1 MSKTIQS
8 APPTSSEQ
16 ALDQAIARALRDN
29 LVPLQRTVEDLERAY
44 ADLVAA
50 CDASRVKTALPAMLR
65 TQAAAASLSA
75 GIGVLTNFVTLALQQ
90 RDGRA
95 GGARAA
101 AEAIAEHVATAQT
114 EVESGIEAD
123 VEVDVE
129 ADVESEPA
137 GGGSFEDSALA
148 AVVEAAAHENP
159 EPEASH
165 ADSVAP
171 DFDVAGLSNELQ
183 ELHRRARRV
192 AKVAMQD
199 IKMLRPKDVRI
210 GRENRDICA
219 RLRSDM
225 DKARKEYD
233 RRFKVILDH
242 PVDYFHD
249 YAVAILADGDA
260 EALGEYPYPSAV
272 LRH

>member
-1 MSKTIQS
+1 MPLGSVIWR
-8 APPTSSEQ
+8 PPTYVGSRDQRFYGWRGS
-16 ALDQAIARALRDN
+16 ALTLTRMTARLDNPPDEKAELR
-29 LVPLQRTVEDLERAY
+29 RTA
-44 ADLVAA
+44 VARR
-50 CDASRVKTALPAMLR
+50 DAMPAE
-65 TQAAAASLSA
+65 
-75 GIGVLTNFVTLALQQ
+75 
-90 RDGRA
+90 
-95 GGARAA
+95 ARAA
-101 AEAIAEHVATAQT
+101 AELVAEQAAIVQT
-114 EVESGIEAD
+114 EVEGGTEAD
-123 VEVDVE
+123 VEVE
-129 ADVESEPA
+129 AARGEA
-137 GGGSFEDSALA
+137 FEDAPAEPVAEIAAHQSPEREAALA
-148 AVVEAAAHENP
+148 
-159 EPEASH
+159 EPVAS
-165 ADSVAP
+165 
-171 DFDVAGLSNELQ
+171 DFDIAALSAEMQ

-199 IKMLRPKDVRI
+199 IKMLRPKDVRT